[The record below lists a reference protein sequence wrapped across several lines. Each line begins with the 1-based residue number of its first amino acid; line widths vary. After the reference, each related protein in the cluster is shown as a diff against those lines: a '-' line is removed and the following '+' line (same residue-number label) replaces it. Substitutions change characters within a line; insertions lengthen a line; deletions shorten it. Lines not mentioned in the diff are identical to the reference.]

1 VVTEVSAWNTTGIVD
16 PFLGHDDELTSQFPD
31 FSSLMFLG
39 LWHGTE
45 ELGSVFGTVN
55 PSRVE

>member
-1 VVTEVSAWNTTGIVD
+1 MSAWKTTGTVD
-16 PFLGHDDELTSQFPD
+16 PLLGHGDELTSQFPD

-45 ELGSVFGTVN
+45 ELGNVFGTAN

>member
-1 VVTEVSAWNTTGIVD
+1 MSAWNTTGIVD

-31 FSSLMFLG
+31 FSSLIFLG